1 MNIRKILSAFDISAS
16 GMRAQRRRMDAIS
29 LNLAN
34 IETTRTENGEPFRRR
49 VVRMSA
55 EAEGGTFAQ
64 VFSGARHRL
73 YGTNQRHIT
82 EVRSGGMEGQ
92 PALPVKAEVSTLQQN
107 AFRLVYDPD
116 HPDAD
121 ANGYV
126 RYPNIN
132 VVTEMVDMISASR
145 GYEANATAIE
155 ANKSMAKKALEI

>member
-16 GMRAQRRRMDAIS
+16 GMRAQRKRMDAIS

-34 IETTRTENGEPFRRR
+34 LETTRTQNGEPFRRR
-49 VVRMSA
+49 VVSMSTQDA
-55 EAEGGTFAQ
+55 DGTFSQ
-64 VFSGARHRL
+64 VFATTRHRL
-73 YGTNQRHIT
+73 FGTDPRHIT
-82 EVRSGGMEGQ
+82 SVEVSDVDQE
-92 PALPVKAEVSTLQQN
+92 PALPVEAKVTELQQN

-132 VVTEMVDMISASR
+132 VVTEMVDMIAASR

-155 ANKSMAKKALEI
+155 ANKTMAKKALEI